1 MLCSVVRREEIC
13 HQKRGE
19 IVYMDDDASFDSSE
33 RFLEMTVDIVAA
45 YVSNHVV
52 PMADIGSLITD
63 VHSAL
68 QRVVS
73 RAPCQ
78 DNVQPERLKPAV
90 PIRKSIE
97 NGCLYCLEDGMQF
110 KSLKRHLKT
119 HHNMTPDE
127 YRIKWNLASDY
138 PMVSR
143 EYATTRSK
151 LAKNMGLG
159 RGRKKRV
166 LTSKV

>member
-1 MLCSVVRREEIC
+1 
-13 HQKRGE
+13 
-19 IVYMDDDASFDSSE
+19 MDDDTIFDSSDK
-33 RFLEMTVDIVAA
+33 FLELTVDIVAA
-45 YVSNHVV
+45 YVGNHVV
-52 PMADIGSLITD
+52 PMDDIGGLITD

-68 QRVVS
+68 KGITS
-73 RAPCQ
+73 SSPCQ
-78 DNVQPERLKPAV
+78 DSVQPERLKPAV

-97 NGCLYCLEDGMQF
+97 DGCLYCLEDGMQF

-127 YRIKWNLASDY
+127 YRIKWNLSSDY

-159 RGRKKRV
+159 RGRRNRV
-166 LTSKV
+166 SNSKI

>member
-1 MLCSVVRREEIC
+1 
-13 HQKRGE
+13 
-19 IVYMDDDASFDSSE
+19 MDDDATFDSSE
-33 RFLEMTVDIVAA
+33 KFLALTSNIVSA
-45 YVSNHVV
+45 YVGNHVV
-52 PMADIGSLITD
+52 PIAEIRSLITD

-68 QRVVS
+68 RGIIS
-73 RAPCQ
+73 CMPCQ
-78 DNVQPERLKPAV
+78 DSVQPERLKPAV

-127 YRIKWNLASDY
+127 YRVKWNLSSDY

-159 RGRKKRV
+159 RGRKKRI
-166 LTSKV
+166 LSSKM